1 MVGLY
6 TPGDALPLAH
16 HFRPASCG
24 AFYSGDSVITVQL
37 DPNGPI
43 TLMDEAGLIRID
55 GEKEDANEKTTWVEY
70 RLPSDYRIVHRSV
83 HVTLK
88 KGQEHQFTQGL
99 FGG

>member
-1 MVGLY
+1 M
-6 TPGDALPLAH
+6 
-16 HFRPASCG
+16 
-24 AFYSGDSVITVQL
+24 ITVQL

-43 TLMDEAGLIRID
+43 TLMDEVCLVKSEGSLD
-55 GEKEDANEKTTWVEY
+55 NENEVTTWIEY
-70 RLPSDYRIVHRSV
+70 RLPDSDRIVHRSV